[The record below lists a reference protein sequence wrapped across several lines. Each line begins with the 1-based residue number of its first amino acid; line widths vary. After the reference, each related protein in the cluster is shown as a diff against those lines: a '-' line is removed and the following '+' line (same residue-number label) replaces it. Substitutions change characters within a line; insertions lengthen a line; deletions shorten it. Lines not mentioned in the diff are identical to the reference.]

1 MMPLELR
8 RRFYAEEIE
17 ATSNLRSTAIVDAL
31 ASVPREQF
39 LPPGPWTIRGEA
51 DFQSPPRQTAD
62 ADPRHVYHN
71 LAIAIDPARQL
82 FNGAPGLLAM
92 AIDTLAVVPGHRVL
106 HVGAGT
112 GYYTAVLAQCAG
124 PSGRVVAF
132 EVDAALAEQ
141 ARANLAA
148 FSSVDVRHGDGSH
161 ALDGPFD
168 AILVNAGMTHPLESW
183 LEALAVGGR
192 MILPLTVT
200 MTPSIGKGLL
210 LLLTRTEDA
219 DRLDARIVTFVAI
232 YSGVGVRDETRG
244 ALLADAMR
252 KNPFPQLKQLRRDA
266 HEASASCWLH
276 AQGCCLSTASV
287 RLKTLRTSGDGRS
300 DGCGRLRLKADMFF
314 VRGARLWLA

>member
-17 ATSNLRSTAIVDAL
+17 ATSNLRSAAVVDAL

-71 LAIAIDPARQL
+71 LAIAIDPDRQL

-92 AIDTLAVVPGHRVL
+92 AIDALAVAPGHRAL

-112 GYYTAVLAQCAG
+112 GYYTAVLARCTG
-124 PSGRVVAF
+124 PSGRLVAF
-132 EVDAALAEQ
+132 EVDAALADR
-141 ARANLAA
+141 ARANLA
-148 FSSVDVRHGDGSH
+148 SSPWVDVRHGDGSS

-183 LEALAVGGR
+183 IEALAIGGR
-192 MILPLTVT
+192 MIVPLTVA

-210 LLLTRTEDA
+210 LLITRAADA
-219 DRLDARIVTFVAI
+219 DRFDARIVTFVAI
-232 YSGVGVRDETRG
+232 YNGVGVRDEARG
-244 ALLADAMR
+244 ARLAEAMR
-252 KNPFPQLKQLRRDA
+252 KNPLPPLKQLRRDA
-266 HEASASCWLH
+266 HEPSASCWLH
-276 AQGCCLSTASV
+276 APGCCLSTA
-287 RLKTLRTSGDGRS
+287 
-300 DGCGRLRLKADMFF
+300 
-314 VRGARLWLA
+314 

>member
-1 MMPLELR
+1 MMPIDLR

-17 ATSNLRSTAIVDAL
+17 ATSNLRSAAVVDAL

-92 AIDTLAVVPGHRVL
+92 AIDTLAVTPGQRVL

-124 PSGRVVAF
+124 SSGRLVAF
-132 EVDAALAEQ
+132 EVDAALTDQ
-141 ARANLAA
+141 ARTNLAA
-148 FSSVDVRHGDGSH
+148 LPWVDVRHGDASG

-168 AILVNAGMTHPLESW
+168 AILVNAGMTHPLDSW
-183 LEALAVGGR
+183 LEALSIGGR
-192 MILPLTVT
+192 MIVPLTVA

-210 LLLTRTEDA
+210 VLLTRTA
-219 DRLDARIVTFVAI
+219 DLDCLDARVVTFVAI
-232 YSGVGVRDETRG
+232 YNGVGVRDDGRG

-252 KNPFPQLKQLRRDA
+252 KMPFPPLKQLRRDA
-266 HEASASCWLH
+266 HDPSASCWLH
-276 AQGCCLSTASV
+276 APGCCLSI
-287 RLKTLRTSGDGRS
+287 
-300 DGCGRLRLKADMFF
+300 
-314 VRGARLWLA
+314 